1 MTALPVPSETP
12 ADSTDQ
18 DLAMLS
24 AHDLTIAHTDSPVLD
39 GLSLDVRPG
48 ELLVLLGRNG
58 AGKST
63 LLKALA
69 GEPLPPRTHVSGAIT
84 LNGALLSQYT
94 TAALARLRA
103 VLPQTAQLSFP
114 FSALEIVTMGR
125 LPFPRSR
132 ARGNSAG
139 QSALSDTEIATLA
152 LERAGALPLLHRDV
166 MTLSGGEWARVQFA
180 RVLAQLWPDDDPQA
194 PSVPRYLLL
203 DEPTAALDL
212 AHQHHLLSLTR
223 ELARTW
229 GFGAMAIVHDVNL
242 AARHADRMALLANGR
257 ILATGAP
264 RDVMRADLIETTLG
278 LPVHVITPDAMPG
291 NATIT
296 GASAGIPFALP
307 A

>member
-1 MTALPVPSETP
+1 
-12 ADSTDQ
+12 
-18 DLAMLS
+18 MLS
-24 AHDLTIAHTDSPVLD
+24 AHDLTIAHTDSPVLR
-39 GLSLDVRPG
+39 GLSLDIRPG

-69 GEPLPPRTHVSGAIT
+69 GEPLPPRTHMSGALT
-84 LNGALLSQYT
+84 LNGTPLSHYT
-94 TAALARLRA
+94 AAALARLRA

-125 LPFPRSR
+125 LPFPRPR
-132 ARGNSAG
+132 RLGNAG
-139 QSALSDTEIATLA
+139 KTPPRDTEIAALA

-180 RVLAQLWPDDDPQA
+180 RVLAQLWPDDGAPV

-223 ELARTW
+223 ALAKSW

-257 ILATGAP
+257 ILATGTP

-278 LPVHVITPDAMPG
+278 LPVHVITPDTSTDAAG
-291 NATIT
+291 RKGT
-296 GASAGIPFALP
+296 SAGVPFALP

>member
-1 MTALPVPSETP
+1 
-12 ADSTDQ
+12 
-18 DLAMLS
+18 MLS
-24 AHDLTIAHTDSPVLD
+24 AYDLTIAHSDSPVLD
-39 GLSLDVRPG
+39 GLSLDIRPG

-69 GEPLPPRTHVSGAIT
+69 GEPLPPRTHMSGAIT
-84 LNGALLSQYT
+84 LNGAPLSQYS

-125 LPFPRSR
+125 LPFPKSGR
-132 ARGNSAG
+132 
-139 QSALSDTEIATLA
+139 SDTEIAALA
-152 LERAGALPLLHRDV
+152 LEQAGALSLIHRDV

-180 RVLAQLWPDDDPQA
+180 RVLAQLWPDGPNESASA

-223 ELARTW
+223 TLAKTW

-242 AARHADRMALLANGR
+242 AARHADRMALLADGR
-257 ILATGAP
+257 ILASGTP
-264 RDVMRADLIETTLG
+264 HEVMRADLIETTLG
-278 LPVHVITPDAMPG
+278 LPVHVITPDTVAGYPVPM
-291 NATIT
+291 
-296 GASAGIPFALP
+296 GASTGVPFALP

>member
-1 MTALPVPSETP
+1 
-12 ADSTDQ
+12 
-18 DLAMLS
+18 MLS
-24 AHDLTIAHTDSPVLD
+24 AHDLTIAHNDHADSPVLD
-39 GLSLDVRPG
+39 GLSLDIRPG
-48 ELLVLLGRNG
+48 ELLILLGRNG

-69 GEPLPPRTHVSGAIT
+69 GEPMPPRAHVSGAIT

-132 ARGNSAG
+132 GRGNAG
-139 QSALSDTEIATLA
+139 KPTKSDTEIATLSLA
-152 LERAGALPLLHRDV
+152 HAGALSLLHRDV

-180 RVLAQLWPDDDPQA
+180 RVLAQLWPDDDAPA

-223 ELARTW
+223 DLARTW
-229 GFGAMAIVHDVNL
+229 GFGAMAIVHDINL

-257 ILATGAP
+257 ILATGTP
-264 RDVMRADLIETTLG
+264 HEVMRADLIETTLG
-278 LPVHVITPDAMPG
+278 LPVHVITPESSPGDAPR
-291 NATIT
+291 
-296 GASAGIPFALP
+296 ASASARVPFALP

>member
-1 MTALPVPSETP
+1 
-12 ADSTDQ
+12 
-18 DLAMLS
+18 MLS
-24 AHDLTIAHTDSPVLD
+24 AHELTIAHTDSPVLD
-39 GLSLDVRPG
+39 GLSLDIRPG

-132 ARGNSAG
+132 GRGDTARAMK
-139 QSALSDTEIATLA
+139 SDTEIATLS
-152 LERAGALPLLHRDV
+152 LERAGALSLLHRDV

-180 RVLAQLWPDDDPQA
+180 RVLAQLWPDDDALA

-257 ILATGAP
+257 ILATGTP
-264 RDVMRADLIETTLG
+264 REVMRADLIETTLG
-278 LPVHVITPDAMPG
+278 LPVHVITPEMSRGYPQLA
-291 NATIT
+291 
-296 GASAGIPFALP
+296 GASAGVPFALP

>member
-1 MTALPVPSETP
+1 
-12 ADSTDQ
+12 
-18 DLAMLS
+18 MLS

-39 GLSLDVRPG
+39 GLSLDIRPG

-69 GEPLPPRTHVSGAIT
+69 GEPMSPRARVSGAIT
-84 LNGALLSQYT
+84 LNGAHLAQYT

-125 LPFPRSR
+125 LPFATPRR
-132 ARGNSAG
+132 GNARGA
-139 QSALSDTEIATLA
+139 SDTEIATAA
-152 LERAGALPLLHRDV
+152 LERVGAGSLLHRDV
-166 MTLSGGEWARVQFA
+166 TTLSGGEWARVQFA
-180 RVLAQLWPDDDPQA
+180 RVLAQLWPSDASDA
-194 PSVPRYLLL
+194 SGASGASKETAASVPRYLLL

-223 ELARTW
+223 ELAKSW

-242 AARHADRMALLANGR
+242 AARHADRMALLADGR
-257 ILATGAP
+257 ILATGTP
-264 RDVMRADLIETTLG
+264 REIMRADLIEQTLG
-278 LPVHVITPDAMPG
+278 LPVHVITPNLAHLSHV
-291 NATIT
+291 
-296 GASAGIPFALP
+296 SAGAAGVPIALP